1 MKYDRY
7 IYLETF
13 INHHQIKT
21 IPGYGLA
28 ILLESE
34 LKQAPDFDHTI
45 FLGKIFHVG

>member
-7 IYLETF
+7 IYLKHLST
-13 INHHQIKT
+13 IIKLKQ
-21 IPGYGLA
+21 YLEHGLA
-28 ILLESE
+28 ILLE